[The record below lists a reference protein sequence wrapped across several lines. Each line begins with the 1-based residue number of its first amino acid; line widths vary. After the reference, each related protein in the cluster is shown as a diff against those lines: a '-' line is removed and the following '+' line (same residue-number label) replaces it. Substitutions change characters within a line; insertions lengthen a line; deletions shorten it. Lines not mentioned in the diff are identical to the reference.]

1 MLGFKQ
7 NQKITSSSH
16 RIPYLGRE
24 FTISFIMVVKQPTAK
39 WENVIHF
46 AQGDKP
52 WPRIPAVFIGTGN
65 KLQVHMQHLWKR
77 SDTVLKT
84 NRIMK
89 IDISQTLTPKQVYAF
104 INSPSR
110 YLLHYCHLPQYL
122 VYGFLY
128 SAKKYIFEVKIDN
141 KEMYKAENTDAQ
153 IFENINIYVSDPW
166 NPSATGNMT
175 SLLVRTWDN
184 EGKFNLQLFHL

>member
-24 FTISFIMVVKQPTAK
+24 FTISFSMVVKQPTAE

-46 AQGDKP
+46 AQGEKW
-52 WPRIPAVFIGTGN
+52 WPRIPAVFIGSGN

-77 SDTVLKT
+77 SDSVLKT

-89 IDISQTLTPKQVYAF
+89 IDISQALTQKQVYMHLSIHHQDTHLIIF
-104 INSPSR
+104 I
-110 YLLHYCHLPQYL
+110 
-122 VYGFLY
+122 FL
-128 SAKKYIFEVKIDN
+128 SIWFMVLCISKR
-141 KEMYKAENTDAQ
+141 
-153 IFENINIYVSDPW
+153 NIYLKS
-166 NPSATGNMT
+166 
-175 SLLVRTWDN
+175 
-184 EGKFNLQLFHL
+184 K

>member
-24 FTISFIMVVKQPTAK
+24 FTISFSMVVKQPTAK
-39 WENVIHF
+39 WENVIHVG
-46 AQGDKP
+46 QGDKW

-84 NRIMK
+84 NNVMK
-89 IDISQTLTPKQVYAF
+89 IDISQTLTPKQVYM
-104 INSPSR
+104 
-110 YLLHYCHLPQYL
+110 HLSIHLQDTYFNI
-122 VYGFLY
+122 VIFL
-128 SAKKYIFEVKIDN
+128 SIWSMVFCILKR
-141 KEMYKAENTDAQ
+141 
-153 IFENINIYVSDPW
+153 NIYLKS
-166 NPSATGNMT
+166 
-175 SLLVRTWDN
+175 
-184 EGKFNLQLFHL
+184 K